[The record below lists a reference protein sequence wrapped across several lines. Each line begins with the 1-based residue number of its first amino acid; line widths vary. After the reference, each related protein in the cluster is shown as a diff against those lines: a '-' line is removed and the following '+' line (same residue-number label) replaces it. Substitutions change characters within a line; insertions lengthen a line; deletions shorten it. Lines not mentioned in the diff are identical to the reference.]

1 MFEIFIGILII
12 FVASFIQ
19 GLTAFGFSLLAVP
32 MLVVFL
38 SPKVVV
44 PVMIIYSLLLN
55 IYLFIEARKDVMLKR
70 IIPLI
75 ICGIA
80 GIPFGAWILKA
91 LEPQVLKIFIGVA
104 ITFFAILFIL
114 GFRRK
119 VKNEK
124 RAFLPI
130 GFLSGILNG
139 SISMSGPPVI
149 LFFSNQGMRK
159 NVFRANL
166 IVYFLTLNIF
176 SIPVFFL
183 SGLLTEEV
191 VTHSL
196 HYLPGLLAGAVAGNA
211 MAHKVQENRF
221 RKIAL
226 VVILLS
232 GVLSILSGMNV
243 IS

>member
-1 MFEIFIGILII
+1 MLEIFIGILII

-80 GIPFGAWILKA
+80 GIPFGAWLLKA
-91 LEPQVLKIFIGVA
+91 LEPQVLKIIIGVA
-104 ITFFAILFIL
+104 ITFFAVLLIL
-114 GFRRK
+114 GFRRE

-130 GFLSGILNG
+130 GFISGILNG

-149 LFFSNQGMRK
+149 IFFTNQGMSK

-166 IVYFLTLNIF
+166 IAYFLTLNIF

-183 SGLLTEEV
+183 NGLMTGEV
-191 VTHSL
+191 LTHSL
-196 HYLPGLLAGAVAGNA
+196 YYLPGLLAGAVAGNA
-211 MAHKVQENRF
+211 MTHKVPEDRF

-243 IS
+243 FS